1 VQDKLFPGIPQSKF
15 LKQLHSTGYKSS
27 YQEHANEKDAFD
39 DDHSDIDWNVTNL
52 EEAGIPIFLERSH
65 KRIDGISPADIA
77 QSISACMRQNSIMA
91 EYDNDKGIAYAQC
104 HNVKFRVYLYKATQ
118 SSDRDCISGNHVI
131 VEVQRRSGCCV
142 KFHTIANQILCA
154 AKGSVYNIP
163 SCPFGEIPENVK
175 KSLKWNHSDEDSQSC
190 NCSFWKYNIHDAD
203 CDSALGNKNSVF

>member
-1 VQDKLFPGIPQSKF
+1 V
-15 LKQLHSTGYKSS
+15 SS
-27 YQEHANEKDAFD
+27 LRF
-39 DDHSDIDWNVTNL
+39 
-52 EEAGIPIFLERSH
+52 
-65 KRIDGISPADIA
+65 
-77 QSISACMRQNSIMA
+77 
-91 EYDNDKGIAYAQC
+91 KGIAYARC

-118 SSDRDCISGNHVI
+118 SSDMGCVSGNHVI

-142 KFHTIANQILCA
+142 KFHTIANQILFA

-203 CDSALGNKNSVF
+203 CECA